1 MEALKRLPIGMQ
13 SFEDI
18 RKKDFL
24 YVDKTDLVYNLAT
37 GGSKYYFLSRPR
49 RFGKSLLLSTLHA
62 YFDGRKDLFE
72 GLAIEQLENDWIK
85 YPVLHLDLNIIKR
98 GDPTGLD
105 SILNVTLCEWEKL
118 YGSDKSEDT
127 FGTRFRGIIK
137 RAYEQTGQQVVIL
150 VDEYDKPIL
159 EEIDNEELQDQR
171 RDTLKEFYG
180 VLKTLDQYIQF
191 VFLTGVTKFS
201 KVNIF
206 SGLNN
211 ILDISMLEDYVGIC
225 GITDKEIDTVLSPYV
240 ARLAT
245 KLGITVK
252 DAREELRSRYDGY
265 HFCEDTVGI
274 YNPFSLLNAFLVNKF
289 RNYWFESGTPSYLV
303 HLLKKHN
310 YPLEK
315 LTTTSVKDSALTSSD
330 YRLNDPIP
338 VIYQSGYLTI
348 TGYDPQYNLYK
359 LGFPNKEV
367 EDGFFDFLLPYY
379 SSITESESGFFIA
392 NFVEEVKAGKVE
404 EFLKRLSS
412 LFADT
417 PYELVKEL
425 ENHYQNVIYIVS
437 KLLGFYVKA
446 EYHTSEGSID
456 LVLQAPDYIYVMEF
470 KFNGSAEEALAQIND
485 KQYALPF
492 ECDKRHLIKVG
503 VNFSSKTRNIDSWKI
518 EQSSK

>member
-24 YVDKTDLVYNLAT
+24 YVDKTNLAYKLAA

-72 GLAIEQLENDWIK
+72 GLAIEQLEKDWIK
-85 YPVLHLDLNIIKR
+85 YPVLHLDLNIIRR

-127 FGTRFRGIIK
+127 FGTRFRGVIK

-159 EEIDNEELQDQR
+159 EELDNEELQYQR
-171 RDTLKEFYG
+171 RDALKEFYG
-180 VLKTLDQYIQF
+180 VLKTLDQYIRF

-201 KVNIF
+201 KVSIF

-211 ILDISMLEDYVGIC
+211 IRDISMNEDYVGIC
-225 GITDKEIDTVLSPYV
+225 GITDEEIDIVLTPYV

-265 HFCEDTVGI
+265 HFCENTVGI
-274 YNPFSLLNAFLVNKF
+274 YNPYSLLNTFEDNKL
-289 RNYWFESGTPSYLV
+289 RNYWFETGTPSYLV
-303 HLLKKHN
+303 YLLKKHH
-310 YPLEK
+310 YPLEM
-315 LTTTSVKDSALTSSD
+315 LTTAEADAEI
-330 YRLNDPIP
+330 LNSTDTQSKDPIP

-348 TGYDPQYNLYK
+348 KDYNPRFRNYA
-359 LGFPNKEV
+359 LGFPNAEV
-367 EDGFFDFLLPYY
+367 EEGFMKFLLPYY
-379 SSITESESGFFIA
+379 TSATESETTFYVR
-392 NFVEEVKAGKVE
+392 NFVQEVESGKVE

-425 ENHYQNVIYIVS
+425 ENHYQNVIFIVS

-470 KFNGSAEEALAQIND
+470 KFNGTAEEALAQIND

>member
-1 MEALKRLPIGMQ
+1 MEALRKLPIGMQ
-13 SFEDI
+13 SFEKI
-18 RKKDFL
+18 RKGDYL

-37 GGSKYYFLSRPR
+37 NGTYYFLSRPR

-72 GLAIEQLENDWIK
+72 GLAIEQLEKNWIK
-85 YPVLHLDLNIIKR
+85 YPVLHLDLNIIRR

-118 YGSDKSEDT
+118 YGSEQSEDT
-127 FGTRFRGIIK
+127 FGTRFRGVIK

-159 EEIDNEELQDQR
+159 EELDNEELQYQR

-180 VLKTLDQYIQF
+180 VLKTLDQYIRF

-201 KVNIF
+201 KVSIF

-211 ILDISMLEDYVGIC
+211 IRDISMNEDYVGIC
-225 GITDKEIDTVLSPYV
+225 GITDEEIDVALTPYV

-245 KLGITVK
+245 KLGISVK
-252 DAREELRSRYDGY
+252 EAREELRSRYDGY
-265 HFCEDTVGI
+265 HFCENTVGI
-274 YNPFSLLNAFLVNKF
+274 YNPYSLLNTFEDNKL
-289 RNYWFESGTPSYLV
+289 RNYWFETGTPSYLV
-303 HLLKKHN
+303 YLLKKHH
-310 YPLEK
+310 YQLDR
-315 LTTTSVKDSALTSSD
+315 LTTIETDGESLSSTD
-330 YRLNDPIP
+330 TQSKDPIP

-348 TGYDPQYNLYK
+348 TGYDPEFEQYK

-367 EDGFFDFLLPYY
+367 EEGFLKYLLPNYA
-379 SSITESESGFFIA
+379 SIDQSQSAFYIA
-392 NFVEEVKAGKVE
+392 NFVKEIRAGKVE

-425 ENHYQNVIYIVS
+425 ENHYQNVIFIVS
-437 KLLGFYVKA
+437 KLMGFYVKA

-456 LVLQAPDYIYVMEF
+456 LVLQAPDYTYVMEF
-470 KFNGSAEEALAQIND
+470 KFNGTAEEALAQIND

-492 ECDKRHLIKVG
+492 ECDNRHLIKVG

-518 EQSSK
+518 EKNTNL

>member
-1 MEALKRLPIGMQ
+1 MQ
-13 SFEDI
+13 SFEKI
-18 RKKDFL
+18 RKGDYL

-37 GGSKYYFLSRPR
+37 NGTYYFLSRPR

-72 GLAIEQLENDWIK
+72 GLAIEQLEKNWIK
-85 YPVLHLDLNIIKR
+85 YPVLHLDLNIIRR

-118 YGSDKSEDT
+118 YGSEQSEDT
-127 FGTRFRGIIK
+127 FGTRFRGVIK

-159 EEIDNEELQDQR
+159 EELDNEELQYQR

-180 VLKTLDQYIQF
+180 VLKTLDQYIRF

-201 KVNIF
+201 KVSIF

-211 ILDISMLEDYVGIC
+211 IRDISMNEDYVGIC
-225 GITDKEIDTVLSPYV
+225 GITDEEIDVALTPYV

-245 KLGITVK
+245 KLGISVK
-252 DAREELRSRYDGY
+252 EAREELRSRYDGY
-265 HFCEDTVGI
+265 HFCENTVGI
-274 YNPFSLLNAFLVNKF
+274 YNPYSLLNTFEDNKL
-289 RNYWFESGTPSYLV
+289 RNYWFETGTPSYLV
-303 HLLKKHN
+303 YLLKKHH
-310 YPLEK
+310 YQLDR
-315 LTTTSVKDSALTSSD
+315 LTTIETDGESLSSTD
-330 YRLNDPIP
+330 TQSKDPIP

-348 TGYDPQYNLYK
+348 TGYDPEFEQYK

-367 EDGFFDFLLPYY
+367 EEGFLKYLLPNYA
-379 SSITESESGFFIA
+379 SIDQSQSAFYIA
-392 NFVEEVKAGKVE
+392 NFVKEIRAGKVE

-425 ENHYQNVIYIVS
+425 ENHYQNVIFIVS
-437 KLLGFYVKA
+437 KLMGFYVKA

-456 LVLQAPDYIYVMEF
+456 LVLQAPDYTYVMEF
-470 KFNGSAEEALAQIND
+470 KFNGTAEEALAQIND

-492 ECDKRHLIKVG
+492 ECDNRHLIKVG

-518 EQSSK
+518 EKNTNL